1 VTRPRRSLFFKYF
14 VTLFVAV
21 VMPLMLG
28 AASEA
33 WFGYRDQRLHLN
45 EVLQAES
52 RSAAERIQ
60 DYIDGIRDQ
69 LGLAVQ
75 FPWIEGQDDRHRI
88 DALRLL
94 QQMPAIVSIALVD
107 QTGTERVFA
116 SRLSLNRIGRG
127 ADMSADPAVVGARDS
142 KVWYGPVRYQHDSEP
157 YMRIAVAGNLASAG
171 IAIADINLKLIW
183 DVIAAIKIGDT
194 GHALVVDD
202 SGRLVAHP
210 DISRVLRGG
219 AGSGD
224 FNRLRS
230 VVDAANGS
238 AVVTT
243 GDDGKPVVALS
254 VRAANVG
261 WTVIAQQPVL
271 EAFESIRAALWRSL
285 ALITIGAFLAF
296 ALAYCLA
303 RRMSGPIRQLED
315 GVERVGAGQ
324 FDHRITI
331 ASGDELEQLANRF
344 NQMAEE
350 LGVSKQKSERID
362 RLKRFLAPQVAELV
376 EHSDQR
382 LLDGQRREVVA
393 IFGDL
398 RGFTAFS
405 ARAEPDAV
413 MAVLA
418 EYYEAIGAVITR
430 HEATLIHLAGDG
442 VMVLV
447 NAPVARDNPAHHGV
461 RLAIDMQVAVQSLAN
476 SWYARGYGMGFG
488 VGIAMGP
495 ATVGTVGYEGRLDY
509 TAIGNVVN
517 LASRLCDS
525 ADDAQ
530 ILVDAVIAGKVK
542 DSVALVS
549 LGKRIIKGYDHALQ
563 VFAVA
568 SCAAAIR
575 DPGYQQKRRKFD
587 PAKQAV

>member
-1 VTRPRRSLFFKYF
+1 MPN
-14 VTLFVAV
+14 V
-21 VMPLMLG
+21 V
-28 AASEA
+28 
-33 WFGYRDQRLHLN
+33 
-45 EVLQAES
+45 
-52 RSAAERIQ
+52 
-60 DYIDGIRDQ
+60 
-69 LGLAVQ
+69 
-75 FPWIEGQDDRHRI
+75 
-88 DALRLL
+88 
-94 QQMPAIVSIALVD
+94 
-107 QTGTERVFA
+107 
-116 SRLSLNRIGRG
+116 
-127 ADMSADPAVVGARDS
+127 
-142 KVWYGPVRYQHDSEP
+142 
-157 YMRIAVAGNLASAG
+157 
-171 IAIADINLKLIW
+171 
-183 DVIAAIKIGDT
+183 
-194 GHALVVDD
+194 
-202 SGRLVAHP
+202 
-210 DISRVLRGG
+210 
-219 AGSGD
+219 
-224 FNRLRS
+224 
-230 VVDAANGS
+230 
-238 AVVTT
+238 
-243 GDDGKPVVALS
+243 
-254 VRAANVG
+254 

-285 ALITIGAFLAF
+285 ALITIGALLAV

-331 ASGDELEQLANRF
+331 GSGDELEQLANRF

-350 LGVSKQKSERID
+350 LGVSRQKSERID

-398 RGFTAFS
+398 RGFTGFS

-476 SWYARGYGMGFG
+476 RWYARGYGMGFG
-488 VGIAMGP
+488 VGIAMG
-495 ATVGTVGYEGRLDY
+495 L
-509 TAIGNVVN
+509 GNVVN

-542 DSVALVS
+542 DSVAIVS
-549 LGKRIIKGYDHALQ
+549 LGKRTFKGYDHALQ

-568 SCAAAIR
+568 NCAAAIR
-575 DPGYQQKRRKFD
+575 DPGYQQKRRKFE

>member
-1 VTRPRRSLFFKYF
+1 MTRPRRSLFFKYF

-21 VMPLMLG
+21 AVPLVLG

-33 WFGYRDQRLHLN
+33 WFGYRDQRVHLN
-45 EVLQAES
+45 EVLQVES
-52 RSAAERIQ
+52 RSAADRMQ
-60 DYIDGIRDQ
+60 TYIDGMRDQ

-94 QQMPAIVSIALVD
+94 QQIPAIVSIALVD

-127 ADMSADPAVVGARDS
+127 ADMSEDPAVVGARDS
-142 KVWYGPVRYQHDSEP
+142 KVWYGPVRYHRDSEP

-254 VRAANVG
+254 VRAADVG

-296 ALAYCLA
+296 ALAYWLA
-303 RRMSGPIRQLED
+303 HRMSGPIRLLED

-350 LGVSKQKSERID
+350 LVVSNEKSARIA

-393 IFGDL
+393 IFADL
-398 RGFTAFS
+398 RDFTGFS

-413 MAVLA
+413 MAVLG
-418 EYYEAIGAVITR
+418 EYYEAVGAVITR
-430 HEATLIHLAGDG
+430 HEATLIRLAGDG

-447 NAPVARDNPAHHGV
+447 NAPVAHDKPAHKGL
-461 RLAIDMQVAVQSLAN
+461 RLAIDLQVAVQSLA
-476 SWYARGYGMGFG
+476 SGWRVRGCGVGFG

-509 TAIGNVVN
+509 TAIGCVVN
-517 LASRLCDS
+517 LASRLCAS

-530 ILVDAVIAGKVK
+530 ILVDAVIAERVK
-542 DSVALVS
+542 HSIALVP
-549 LGKRIIKGYDHALQ
+549 LGRRIIKGYDHALQ

-568 SCAAAIR
+568 RGDAAIR
-575 DPGYQQKRRKFD
+575 YPDCQLQRQRLD
-587 PAKQAV
+587 PATVAI

>member
-1 VTRPRRSLFFKYF
+1 
-14 VTLFVAV
+14 
-21 VMPLMLG
+21 M
-28 AASEA
+28 SE
-33 WFGYRDQRLHLN
+33 D
-45 EVLQAES
+45 S
-52 RSAAERIQ
+52 
-60 DYIDGIRDQ
+60 
-69 LGLAVQ
+69 
-75 FPWIEGQDDRHRI
+75 
-88 DALRLL
+88 
-94 QQMPAIVSIALVD
+94 
-107 QTGTERVFA
+107 
-116 SRLSLNRIGRG
+116 
-127 ADMSADPAVVGARDS
+127 AVVGARDS
-142 KVWYGPVRYQHDSEP
+142 KVWYGPVRYNHDSEP

-202 SGRLVAHP
+202 SGRLIAHP

-219 AGSGD
+219 AGSGA

-243 GDDGKPVVALS
+243 GDDGNPVVALS

-285 ALITIGAFLAF
+285 ALITIGALLAV
-296 ALAYCLA
+296 ALAYSLA
-303 RRMSGPIRQLED
+303 RRMSRP
-315 GVERVGAGQ
+315 
-324 FDHRITI
+324 I

-350 LGVSKQKSERID
+350 LGVSRQKSERID
-362 RLKRFLAPQVAELV
+362 RLKRFLPPQVAELV
-376 EHSDQR
+376 EHSDHR
-382 LLDGQRREVVA
+382 LLDRRRREVVA

-398 RGFTAFS
+398 RGFTGFS

-476 SWYARGYGMGFG
+476 RWYARGYGMGFG

-542 DSVALVS
+542 DSVAIVS
-549 LGKRIIKGYDHALQ
+549 LGKRTFKGYDHALQ

-568 SCAAAIR
+568 NCAAAIR
-575 DPGYQQKRRKFD
+575 NPDSRPQRRKFD
-587 PAKQAV
+587 PAKLAV